1 MSLPT
6 VSPETSEI
14 VLLNSHRYTQ
24 ISVTTLTGD
33 KSVISLYNNSEEAE
47 VPGFIGCDYLAPGH
61 EVKGKVLWKEL
72 KPFDIVKDERVGR
85 ELPLP
90 SKRGTES
97 GDMTATT
104 ASKALDD
111 DPDRFKPSTRYKIL
125 IINNNYLVFHRPT
138 SSAYDTTKSTA
149 GGIRPLGVTTANEQ
163 QIKRQALEAFDTA
176 GQCFYVRIYCNYM

>member
-1 MSLPT
+1 MEMSSHT

-24 ISVTTLTGD
+24 IAITPLTGE
-33 KSVISLYNNSEEAE
+33 KPNVISLYNNSEEAE
-47 VPGFIGCDYLAPGH
+47 VPGFIGCDYLAPAH
-61 EVKGKVLWKEL
+61 ELKQKVLWKEL

-111 DPDRFKPSTRYKIL
+111 DPDRYKPSTR
-125 IINNNYLVFHRPT
+125 
-138 SSAYDTTKSTA
+138 
-149 GGIRPLGVTTANEQ
+149 
-163 QIKRQALEAFDTA
+163 
-176 GQCFYVRIYCNYM
+176 

>member
-1 MSLPT
+1 MSSHT

-24 ISVTTLTGD
+24 IAITPLTGE
-33 KSVISLYNNSEEAE
+33 KPNVISLYNNSEEAE
-47 VPGFIGCDYLAPGH
+47 VPGFIGCDYLAPAH
-61 EVKGKVLWKEL
+61 ELKQKVLWKEL

-111 DPDRFKPSTRYKIL
+111 DPDRYKPSTR
-125 IINNNYLVFHRPT
+125 
-138 SSAYDTTKSTA
+138 
-149 GGIRPLGVTTANEQ
+149 
-163 QIKRQALEAFDTA
+163 
-176 GQCFYVRIYCNYM
+176 